1 MLDPRFS
8 YCNVYLWEPSY
19 TDESSSHEIFLCWI
33 KVSRK
38 DIIFYRQQMHCF
50 SIGAG
55 DHVSGTTQWF
65 VSVSDMDIEDV
76 RDYEKDMQEK
86 TNHKVG
92 AEI

>member
-1 MLDPRFS
+1 M
-8 YCNVYLWEPSY
+8 Y
-19 TDESSSHEIFLCWI
+19 
-33 KVSRK
+33 
-38 DIIFYRQQMHCF
+38 CF

-55 DHVSGTTQWF
+55 DHVNGTTQWF